1 MLLYFKASPNN
12 ESWHMTTAANTSADT
27 HATPKRGRGRPK
39 GSTTTRRQ
47 PANVADQ
54 MHQRRH
60 VAFAQQYQLGWRMNE
75 FAAALGISLATVWR
89 YVKDGKVK
97 TVKIGNVKLI
107 PRSEAQRLGL
117 IAADE
122 SPTD

>member
-1 MLLYFKASPNN
+1 MLLYFRASPNN
-12 ESWHMTTAANTSADT
+12 ESWQMTTAANPTADAN
-27 HATPKRGRGRPK
+27 ATPIKRGRGRPK
-39 GSTTTRRQ
+39 GSTSGRRL
-47 PANVADQ
+47 PVNIADQ

-89 YVKDGKVK
+89 YVKDGKIK
-97 TVKIGNVKLI
+97 TIKIGNVKLI

-122 SPTD
+122 A